1 MRRALFVVAVLV
13 LAGLTSRAGAE
24 RGEGVPAQRVR
35 GAGAGVN
42 DVTERVNR
50 SMALDPGG
58 TLKLK
63 NFSGRVTITA
73 YEGAEVVIDALRRAD
88 RDRLANITLDVQKEG
103 NTIVVDANRRDRS
116 WSDRDNNVVETAFDI
131 KVPRRTNLDLQVF
144 SSPVEV
150 SGVEGSQKVHSFSAG
165 VRLNGVGWTPRQSI
179 DVETFSGSIE
189 VQLPAA
195 ANATVSFN
203 SFSGDLK
210 SDIPLTLRSSS
221 RRSFTAELGNG
232 SDGRVRFKTFSGNV
246 RINR

>member
-1 MRRALFVVAVLV
+1 MRKALFVVAALV
-13 LAGLTSRAGAE
+13 LAGLTPRASFA
-24 RGEGVPAQRVR
+24 
-35 GAGAGVN
+35 
-42 DVTERVNR
+42 DTERVNR
-50 SMALDPGG
+50 SIALDPGG

-73 YEGAEVVIDALRRAD
+73 YEGTEVVIDALRRAD

-103 NTIVVDANRRDRS
+103 NTVVVEANHRDRS
-116 WSDRDNNVVETAFDI
+116 WSDRDNNVVETDFDI

-150 SGVEGSQKVHSFSAG
+150 SGVEGSQKVHSFSAR

-179 DVETFSGSIE
+179 DVETFSGSID

-210 SDIPLTLRSSS
+210 SDVPLTLRSSN

-232 SDGRVRFKTFSGNV
+232 GDGRVRFKTFSGDV